1 MADEKASANGQGDS
15 KLDNV
20 PTAKIRE
27 NAVALRPV
35 DKESEGYLQLAD
47 SVKKRGILN
56 PILVR
61 EFEDPDNPGN
71 MLYGLIDG
79 LQRYN
84 AALDAGMKTIPAKI
98 VTMDQAEIE
107 ENQIIANATRIE
119 TRPYQY
125 AEQLGRLLERNPT
138 MGINDLAGKL
148 SKSPGWIYKM
158 LGMIRNVNKD
168 LEDHINDGRI
178 KLSNAYELS
187 KLPKEEQPQWSDR
200 AMTQDP
206 GEFTAAVAARVKA
219 IKEARKKGKPEGPVV
234 FEPVVHSRKWAEI
247 KAEYQNKAMRDPL
260 INRNKLTTAADG
272 WDMAIAWCCHMD
284 PDSQAHQ
291 RTEHEAREAENKAQS
306 EKRKLERAKQKE
318 EEAAKTRVELEA
330 KVAERTKGAAAAP
343 VAVGAK

>member
-1 MADEKASANGQGDS
+1 MADEKADVNGQGES
-15 KLDNV
+15 KLGNV
-20 PTAKIRE
+20 PTARIRE

-35 DKESEGYLQLAD
+35 DKESEAYLQLAD

-158 LGMIRNVNKD
+158 LGMVRNINKD
-168 LEDHINDGRI
+168 LEDHVNDGRV

-187 KLPKEEQPQWSDR
+187 KLPKEEQPQWVDR

-206 GEFTAAVAARVKA
+206 GEFTAAVAARVKT

-234 FEPVVHSRKWAEI
+234 FEPVAHARKWAEI
-247 KAEYQNKAMRDPL
+247 KTEFLNKAMRDSI
-260 INRNKLTTAADG
+260 INRNKLTSAAEG
-272 WDMAIAWCCHMD
+272 WDMAIAWCSNMD

-291 RTEHEAREAENKAQS
+291 RADHEARETENKAAS
-306 EKRKLERAKQKE
+306 EKRKLERAKQRE
-318 EEAAKTRVELEA
+318 EEAAKTRADLEA
-330 KVAERTKGAAAAP
+330 KVKERTGAP
-343 VAVGAK
+343 VGAGK